1 MIPER
6 KQNMITDP
14 IKGLLYSRKFL
25 LAVLGFVQ
33 TVAAHYLEI
42 PTEIWAAVDLLLV
55 TVLDGIAYE
64 DGAVKG
70 NAGSQTS
77 VMTTAPAS
85 VTVTQPAAADGEQGA
100 VKVDETAGDG
110 VGSAATGI
118 LPKVWE
124 G

>member
-1 MIPER
+1 MNQR

-55 TVLDGIAYE
+55 TVIVGIAYE

-85 VTVTQPAAADGEQGA
+85 VTVNQPAAADGEPVAA
-100 VKVDETAGDG
+100 VKVDETADM
-110 VGSAATGI
+110 
-118 LPKVWE
+118 PKVWE